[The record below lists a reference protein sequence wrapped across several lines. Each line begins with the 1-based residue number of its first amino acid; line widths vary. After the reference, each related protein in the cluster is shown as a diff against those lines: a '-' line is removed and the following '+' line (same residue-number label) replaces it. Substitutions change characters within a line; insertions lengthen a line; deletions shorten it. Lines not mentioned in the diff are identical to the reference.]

1 MKETLGADTVKEVDD
16 WVQEGLQWLEQH
28 ADEEKSVYDEK
39 QKLYEDKIRPVMM
52 KLYADAGSP
61 GANAESTSKGPS
73 VEEVD

>member
-1 MKETLGADTVKEVDD
+1 
-16 WVQEGLQWLEQH
+16 
-28 ADEEKSVYDEK
+28 VYDEK

-61 GANAESTSKGPS
+61 GANGASATNAESSAKGPS